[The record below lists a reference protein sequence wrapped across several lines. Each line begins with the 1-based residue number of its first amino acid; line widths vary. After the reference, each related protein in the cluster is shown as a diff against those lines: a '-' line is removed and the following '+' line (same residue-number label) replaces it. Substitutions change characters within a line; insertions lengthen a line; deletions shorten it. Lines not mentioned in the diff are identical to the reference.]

1 MLVETITEL
10 ERGALLSGVI
20 NLSDGHARQSL
31 GEESKSRVQ
40 EIVHSFLS
48 DTTRSDYFAAER
60 EFLNNLTAHNGQV
73 YTPGQYAITYAS
85 SVAMSMVAALV
96 KRERRRVGVV
106 CPTFDNI
113 PGLLEVMEVPVVPVP
128 EELLSPACDFERL
141 DSLRIE
147 AIVVVTPNNPTGTCL
162 ERVAVCDL
170 MDWAA
175 RRHVQVIV
183 DLAFRWFD
191 PAMRWDLIAE
201 ADARGADVITIDD
214 TGKILSLSDLKV
226 GVLSAS
232 RSLSQRIQA
241 IHDQYVLNVSG
252 LTLRLLTVMME
263 SDRESNE
270 IARAVRTINSN
281 RHYLEHSID
290 AYNETAVFPVP
301 RPSSPTMSVQW
312 LRLPG
317 RQEQIIGECRARG
330 LEILPGRNF
339 YWSTGAGG
347 DCHVRLAMMRD
358 PSYFANGVDILVDV
372 LNGLIQPSHRVGR
385 G

>member
-1 MLVETITEL
+1 VLVETITEL
-10 ERGALLSGVI
+10 ERGALLSHVI

-31 GEESKSRVQ
+31 GEESKTRVK
-40 EIVHSFLS
+40 EVFDSFLS
-48 DTTRSDYFAAER
+48 GAVRSDYFAAER
-60 EFLNNLTAHNGQV
+60 KFLDNLTAHNGQV
-73 YTPGQYAITYAS
+73 YTPGKYVVTYAS
-85 SVAMSMVAALV
+85 SIAMTMVAALV

-113 PGLLEVMEVPVVPVP
+113 PGLLDVIEVPVVPVP
-128 EELLSPACDFERL
+128 EEWLTPACDFERL
-141 DSLRIE
+141 DSLGID

-162 ERVAVCDL
+162 ARATVCDL
-170 MDWAA
+170 MDWAS
-175 RRHVQVIV
+175 RRHVQVII
-183 DLAFRWFD
+183 DLAFRWFE

-232 RSLSQRIQA
+232 RSLNQRIQA
-241 IHDQYVLNVSG
+241 IHDQYVLNVSE
-252 LTLRLLTVMME
+252 LTLCLLTAMMDP
-263 SDRESNE
+263 DREFNE
-270 IARAVRTINSN
+270 IARALHIIGSN
-281 RHYLEHSID
+281 RCFLEHAID
-290 AYNETAVFPVP
+290 AYNETAFASIP

-317 RQEQIIGECRARG
+317 RQERIIEQCRTRG

-339 YWSTGAGG
+339 YWSTDGG
-347 DCHVRLAMMRD
+347 GERHVRLAMMRD
-358 PSYFANGVDILVDV
+358 PSYFASGVDILVDS
-372 LNGLIQPSHRVGR
+372 LNRLTQPSNHAER

>member
-10 ERGALLSGVI
+10 ERGALLSHVI

-31 GEESKSRVQ
+31 GEESKTRVQ
-40 EIVHSFLS
+40 EVFYSFLS
-48 DTTRSDYFAAER
+48 GAARSDYFAAER
-60 EFLNNLTAHNGQV
+60 KFLDNLTAHNGQV
-73 YTPGQYAITYAS
+73 YTPGKYVVTYAS
-85 SVAMSMVAALV
+85 SIAMSMVAALV

-113 PGLLEVMEVPVVPVP
+113 PGLLDVIEVAVVPVP
-128 EELLSPACDFERL
+128 EEWLSPACDFERL
-141 DSLRIE
+141 DSLGID

-162 ERVAVCDL
+162 ARATVCDL

-175 RRHVQVIV
+175 RRHVQVII
-183 DLAFRWFD
+183 DLAFRWFE

-232 RSLSQRIQA
+232 RSLNQRIQA
-241 IHDQYVLNVSG
+241 IHDQYVLNVSE
-252 LTLRLLTVMME
+252 LTLCLLTAMMDP
-263 SDRESNE
+263 DRECNE
-270 IARAVRTINSN
+270 IARALHIIGSN
-281 RHYLEHSID
+281 RCYLEHAID
-290 AYNETAVFPVP
+290 AYNETAFASIP

-317 RQEQIIGECRARG
+317 RQERVIDQCRTRG

-339 YWSTGAGG
+339 YWSTDGG
-347 DCHVRLAMMRD
+347 GERHVRLAMMRD
-358 PSYFANGVDILVDV
+358 PSYFASGVDILVDS
-372 LNGLIQPSHRVGR
+372 LNRLTEPSNRAER